1 MVVPPSFLRLCLLIA
16 AAAPLAAPAGIVAHR
31 GAKTLAPEN
40 TLASQRLAYD
50 LGADSVECDVRLS
63 RDGQLVNLHDPDV
76 RFTTNG
82 SGLVNSLTATQIR
95 QLDAGSWFSPAFAG
109 EKIPFISENLQTA
122 AAYNRKVVLDI
133 KPEGI
138 SARVRD
144 AVDAANLPD
153 SQVMFLTWSLPMTRQ
168 FRNAFPGSIIMIV
181 TSTQPADMKLSDF
194 SSLKAAGASHI
205 FFNSSWQIS
214 RDEILRCHANG
225 LGACLMRTTP
235 ASARSYLD
243 LGLDI
248 FWSEAIEQSFAKSRD
263 LDAEWSNWSSQWN
276 LPAASTAANLDPD
289 GDGLSNLA
297 EYALGTHPASADS
310 PASSTGIGTLMAARD
325 TSTSATRALEW
336 TLELRENWNQFV
348 SVRAQMS
355 DSLTAWQNAPASC
368 CSAPTPSSLRFTLP
382 VTNSRRFARIVFEA
396 VR

>member
-1 MVVPPSFLRLCLLIA
+1 MVVPPSFLRLCLLIL
-16 AAAPLAAPAGIVAHR
+16 AAPFAAPAGIVAHR

-40 TLASQRLAYD
+40 TLASQKLAYD
-50 LGADSVECDVRLS
+50 LGADSVECDVRLT

-82 SGLVNSLTATQIR
+82 SGLVNSLTASQIR

-133 KPEGI
+133 KLEGI
-138 SARVRD
+138 STRIRD

-168 FRNAFPGSIIMIV
+168 FRTAFPGSIIMIV
-181 TSTQPADMKLSDF
+181 TSKQPGDMNLQDF
-194 SSLKAAGASHI
+194 SSLKSAGASHI

-214 RDEILRCHANG
+214 REQILRCHANG

-243 LGLDI
+243 LGLDL

-263 LDAEWSNWSSQWN
+263 LDAEWSNWSSQWR
-276 LPAASTAANLDPD
+276 LPSASAAANLDPD

-310 PASSTGIGTLMAARD
+310 PASATSIGALMAARD
-325 TSTSATRALEW
+325 TSNSATRTLDW

-348 SVRAQMS
+348 SVRAQLS
-355 DSLTAWQNAPASC
+355 DSLTSWQNAPASC
-368 CSAPTPSSLRFTLP
+368 CSAPTPSSLRFSLP

-396 VR
+396 IR